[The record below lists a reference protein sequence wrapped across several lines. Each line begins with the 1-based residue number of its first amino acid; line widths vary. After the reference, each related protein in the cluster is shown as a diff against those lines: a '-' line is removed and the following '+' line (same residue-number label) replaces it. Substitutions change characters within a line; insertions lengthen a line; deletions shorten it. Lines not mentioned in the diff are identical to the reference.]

1 MGPGNGGRS
10 VPQDRG
16 GTPILGRTNSRGQP
30 RPSPGPGLH
39 MNPGASEPGVKSG
52 RLVAKIL
59 GSYFRKTPPSR
70 PANMPPCQLH
80 APVNRR
86 KRRFRSRIRGLQGE
100 PRGFVLEPSDARLK
114 LETPGAPT
122 TCEMFGICRQ
132 SGPARINL
140 NGGPGST
147 YRTVAPRHGFEPR
160 T

>member
-30 RPSPGPGLH
+30 RPSPGPELH

-70 PANMPPCQLH
+70 PANMNP
-80 APVNRR
+80 PVNFTHPSTGENGDSEAEFVAS
-86 KRRFRSRIRGLQGE
+86 KVNPAGL
-100 PRGFVLEPSDARLK
+100 
-114 LETPGAPT
+114 
-122 TCEMFGICRQ
+122 CW
-132 SGPARINL
+132 
-140 NGGPGST
+140 
-147 YRTVAPRHGFEPR
+147 
-160 T
+160 